1 MVGALESFD
10 IPLECYAADVREI
23 AEDTIARFGSREW
36 RLVVL
41 TNEIHGHL
49 GIYSTLGAKMGL
61 RALEIFEQEGLT
73 GKVSVISFAG
83 AQPPVSCFGDGL
95 QVSTG
100 ATVGH
105 GLFTASQEPL
115 KRPEA
120 LFTCGGKSLSL
131 RLEPE
136 YEAQIREDI
145 SSAVSRFGHS
155 PASWQ
160 HVRSLA
166 LRYWSSWDR
175 REIFR

>member
-23 AEDTIARFGSREW
+23 AEETIARFGSREW

-61 RALEIFEQEGLT
+61 RALELFEQKGLT
-73 GKVSVISFAG
+73 GEISVVSFAG
-83 AQPPVSCFGDGL
+83 TEPPVSCFGDGL

-100 ATVGH
+100 ATIGH
-105 GLFTASQEPL
+105 GLFTVSEDPL

-131 RLEPE
+131 RLKPE
-136 YEAQIREDI
+136 YEAQIREELA
-145 SSAVSRFGHS
+145 SAVSIFGHS
-155 PASWQ
+155 PAYWQ
-160 HVRSLA
+160 HVRSIA
-166 LRYWSSWDR
+166 IRYWSAWDR
-175 REIFR
+175 CEIFR

>member
-23 AEDTIARFGSREW
+23 AAETIARFGIREW

-61 RALEIFEQEGLT
+61 RALELFEQEGLT
-73 GKVSVISFAG
+73 GDVSVVSFAG
-83 AQPPVSCFGDGL
+83 TEPPVSCFGDGL

-105 GLFTASQEPL
+105 GLFTVSEEPL

-120 LFTCGGKSLSL
+120 LFTCGGKTLSL
-131 RLEPE
+131 RLKPE
-136 YEAQIREDI
+136 YEAKIREDI
-145 SSAVSRFGHS
+145 ASAVSRFGHS
-155 PASWQ
+155 PAYWQ

-166 LRYWSSWDR
+166 ILYWSTWDR
-175 REIFR
+175 REIFL

>member
-23 AEDTIARFGSREW
+23 AEETIARFGVREW
-36 RLVVL
+36 RLAVL

-61 RALEIFEQEGLT
+61 RALELFEKEGLT
-73 GKVSVISFAG
+73 GEVTVVSFAG
-83 AQPPVSCFGDGL
+83 TEPPVSCFGDGL

-105 GLFTASQEPL
+105 GLFTVSEEPL

-120 LFTCGGKSLSL
+120 LFTCCGKTLSL
-131 RLEPE
+131 RLKPE
-136 YEAQIREDI
+136 YEAMIREDI
-145 SSAVSRFGHS
+145 ASAVSRFGHS
-155 PASWQ
+155 PAYWQ

-166 LRYWSSWDR
+166 IFYWSTWDR
-175 REIFR
+175 REIFL